1 MDTAE
6 FRNQLLEIR
15 NILESFLQDYG
26 ENPSEDFQTK
36 LNSLNKEYELIHDS
50 LLTII
55 NYFSLQQNAIR
66 ALLLIENVTREK
78 NIKLQEVDNLLNAM
92 RMLILPQVETFL
104 YNLKSAVKSKE
115 RVLTYLEKSPVQKI
129 PDLVQD
135 MVAMDKKFLDI
146 IEQPQASSSSNLFE
160 QTLQS
165 LIMSHLENSK
175 VSIEK
180 MLKNLQSENPGE
192 ENSSPVEEDTEDP

>member
-1 MDTAE
+1 MDTVE

-15 NILESFLQDYG
+15 KIIESFLQDYG
-26 ENPSEDFQTK
+26 ENSSDYFQNK

-66 ALLLIENVTREK
+66 SLLLIENVTRDK
-78 NIKLQEVDNLLNAM
+78 NVKLQEVDNLLNAM
-92 RMLILPQVETFL
+92 RMLILPQIETFT

-115 RVLTYLEKSPVQKI
+115 RVLAYLDNSPVQKI
-129 PDLVQD
+129 PILVQD

-146 IEQPQASSSSNLFE
+146 IEQPQASMSSNLLE
-160 QTLQS
+160 QSLQS
-165 LIMSHLENSK
+165 LLMSHLENSK
-175 VSIEK
+175 TSIEK
-180 MLKNLQSENPGE
+180 MLYNLQSGSGGE
-192 ENSSPVEEDTEDP
+192 ESSETSENSEDL

>member
-15 NILESFLQDYG
+15 KILESFLQDYG
-26 ENPSEDFQTK
+26 ENPSDDFQNK

-66 ALLLIENVTREK
+66 SLLLIENVTRDK
-78 NIKLQEVDNLLNAM
+78 NVKLQEVDNLLNAM
-92 RMLILPQVETFL
+92 RMLILPQIETFT

-115 RVLTYLEKSPVQKI
+115 RVLAYLDNSPVQKI
-129 PDLVQD
+129 PILVQD

-146 IEQPQASSSSNLFE
+146 IEQPQASMSSNLLE
-160 QTLQS
+160 QSLQS
-165 LIMSHLENSK
+165 LLMSHLENSK
-175 VSIEK
+175 TSIEK
-180 MLKNLQSENPGE
+180 MLYNLQSGSGGE
-192 ENSSPVEEDTEDP
+192 DSAETADDSEVL

>member
-1 MDTAE
+1 MDTVE

-15 NILESFLQDYG
+15 KIIESFLQDYG
-26 ENPSEDFQTK
+26 ENSSDDFQNK

-66 ALLLIENVTREK
+66 SLLLIENVTRDK
-78 NIKLQEVDNLLNAM
+78 NVKLQEVDNLLNAM
-92 RMLILPQVETFL
+92 RMLILPQIETFT

-115 RVLTYLEKSPVQKI
+115 RVLAYLDNSPVQKI
-129 PDLVQD
+129 PILVQD

-146 IEQPQASSSSNLFE
+146 IEQPQASMSSNLLE
-160 QTLQS
+160 QSLQS
-165 LIMSHLENSK
+165 LLMSHLENSK
-175 VSIEK
+175 TSIEK
-180 MLKNLQSENPGE
+180 MLYNLQSGSGGE
-192 ENSSPVEEDTEDP
+192 ESSETSENSEDL